1 MIFSFSTLLSTI
13 IINAVFVGMLFI
25 LINTRL
31 ISYRNIHLFLLST
44 AVILV
49 RFLLPFEFPFT
60 LSIPIG
66 RVLPSIYDIFNT
78 ALFTHSGHSVNLFQI
93 LIVLWFSGCAIL
105 SVKVIINYRNTAKN
119 LSAYEPPK
127 DFVGTAVLKEVN
139 EKYRHPK
146 EIKLL
151 LTNETISPIIF
162 GIKEPTIIIPNI
174 NFSAKEWRYIL
185 THETTHYYS
194 HHLYYKLL
202 CEILH
207 IMYFWNP
214 LTKLFI
220 KQINRVLEISTDSK
234 IVSSLTSMERIEYS
248 ECLLK
253 MAKKKESSKA
263 ELVYAATLIAG
274 KPLSIS
280 QRIYLIVES
289 PKRKRN
295 LSSHVV
301 ASSLILI
308 ALLIFSLFFVFE
320 PYRICSEN
328 EQGSYQ
334 LQMDNMYFIN
344 NHDGSFDFYS
354 EDNYIMTI
362 TEIWDDRI
370 PVYENP

>member
-60 LSIPIG
+60 LSIPVG

-78 ALFTHSGHSVNLFQI
+78 TLFTHSDHSVNLFQI
-93 LIVLWFSGCAIL
+93 LIILWFSGCAIL
-105 SVKVIINYRNTAKN
+105 SVKVIINYKNTARN

-139 EKYRHPK
+139 EKYRQPK

-162 GIKEPTIIIPNI
+162 GIKEPTIIVPNI
-174 NFSAKEWRYIL
+174 NFSAKEWHYIL

-220 KQINRVLEISTDSK
+220 KQINRVLEISTNSK
-234 IVSSLTSMERIEYS
+234 VVSSLTSMERIEYS

-253 MAKKKESSKA
+253 MTKKKEASKA
-263 ELVYAATLIAG
+263 EPVYAATLIAG

-289 PKRKRN
+289 PKRERN
-295 LSSHVV
+295 FSSHVV
-301 ASSLILI
+301 ASFLILI

-320 PYRICSEN
+320 PYRIPAKYESGTYELQQDNTYMILNEDGTYDLYSNSEYIITVD
-328 EQGSYQ
+328 E
-334 LQMDNMYFIN
+334 I
-344 NHDGSFDFYS
+344 FD
-354 EDNYIMTI
+354 DQ
-362 TEIWDDRI
+362 I
-370 PVYENP
+370 PVITR